1 MINISV
7 VDQEVEA
14 KGAGGKEQSRGGG
27 GRRCPEYEGTDGR
40 TDHCKSVGGAR
51 RFRCPVRC

>member
-14 KGAGGKEQSRGGG
+14 KGSGGEGQSKGDVRSM
-27 GRRCPEYEGTDGR
+27 RVPTEGLTIA
-40 TDHCKSVGGAR
+40 KA
-51 RFRCPVRC
+51 